1 MREVEKSVKRMVES
15 EIETIAQKVLNAH
28 VEPLVIEKMS
38 YIVIH
43 ANKKAIFKLKNRDD
57 TFGHIKEKIA
67 EYFGLPKDRI
77 FLRNQ
82 NGEILLTR

>member
-28 VEPLVIEKMS
+28 IEPLDKMN

-43 ANKKAIFKLKNRDD
+43 ANKKAIFKLKNRED
-57 TFGHIKEKIA
+57 TFG
-67 EYFGLPKDRI
+67 
-77 FLRNQ
+77 
-82 NGEILLTR
+82 